1 MDNEGR
7 YPIQPFSSDLRRGS
21 FRSGED
27 ALDSWLREYS
37 GQSERKHATRTYF
50 AISPDSQE
58 IVGYYSLV
66 VAVVSAEEAGN
77 VPGDNAKY
85 SIPGL
90 LLARLAVSLNHHGN
104 GIGRALLKDALETCS
119 AVSRRVGVHVILV
132 DALHGEAAS
141 FYTHHGFT
149 AFRENR
155 LRLFLPI
162 ATALAAEKG

>member
-1 MDNEGR
+1 MNNEGR
-7 YPIQPFSSDLRRGS
+7 HLIRPFSSDLRRES

-37 GQSERKHATRTYF
+37 GQSERKHATRTYC
-50 AISPDSQE
+50 AISEGHQE

-66 VAVVSAEEAGN
+66 VAVVSAEEADN
-77 VPGDNAKY
+77 VFGESAKY
-85 SIPGL
+85 SIPGI
-90 LLARLAVSLNHHGN
+90 LLARLAVSRDRHGD
-104 GIGRALLKDALETCS
+104 GIGRALLKDALETCI
-119 AVSRRVGVHVILV
+119 AVSRRVGVQVILV

-162 ATALAAEKG
+162 ATALAAEAG